1 MPRSATTNQRNH
13 ALEETAS
20 SRAERGGVRRWGWGL
35 PDHAKHA
42 SERAET
48 NTWVST
54 WTGEGIL
61 ETGNTLRSR
70 CEFGARGARLTHS
83 RTATPGSNTAQA
95 SSLGEHGQI
104 GDSIKTAIL
113 HKFCYKKTDEP
124 CEHVRKKH
132 ATALCSRKTGN
143 MCARSNVNRYP
154 MLILSCS
161 KSEFAQ

>member
-1 MPRSATTNQRNH
+1 MWSSVDDRGNRAVQSPTKGAECRPSRQRLTDEAFPATQKSGHTRGTADSTTMPKSATTNQRNH

-54 WTGEGIL
+54 WTSEGIL

-83 RTATPGSNTAQA
+83 PKATPGANTAQVEA

-104 GDSIKTAIL
+104 G
-113 HKFCYKKTDEP
+113 
-124 CEHVRKKH
+124 
-132 ATALCSRKTGN
+132 
-143 MCARSNVNRYP
+143 
-154 MLILSCS
+154 
-161 KSEFAQ
+161 